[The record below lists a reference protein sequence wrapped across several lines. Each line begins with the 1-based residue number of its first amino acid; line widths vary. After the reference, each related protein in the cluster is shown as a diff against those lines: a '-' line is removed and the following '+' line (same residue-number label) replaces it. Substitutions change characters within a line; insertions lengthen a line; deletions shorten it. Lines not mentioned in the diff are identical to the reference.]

1 MCQLWEAAR
10 GLLQLPVGQLDIWD
24 MQELELIKRLGLP
37 DEIVGPEDRLRSAAW
52 ICFTCGETTTSHR
65 PIPCPAPCR
74 RCGGIMF
81 ETWRLPCPVTRR
93 ASER

>member
-1 MCQLWEAAR
+1 MCQLREAAR
-10 GLLQLPVGQLDIWD
+10 GLLQLPTGQLDIWD
-24 MQELELIKRLGLP
+24 MKELELIKRLGLP
-37 DEIVGPEDRLRSAAW
+37 DEIVGPEDRLRGTAW

-65 PIPCPAPCR
+65 PVPCPAPCW

-81 ETWRLPCPVTRR
+81 ETWRLPCPQTRR